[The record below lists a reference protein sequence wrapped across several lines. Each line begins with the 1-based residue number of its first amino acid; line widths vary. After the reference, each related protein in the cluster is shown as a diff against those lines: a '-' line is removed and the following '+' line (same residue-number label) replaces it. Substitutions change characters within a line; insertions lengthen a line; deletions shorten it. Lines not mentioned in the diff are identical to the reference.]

1 MFDELSHPLK
11 IYQDFKDLLD
21 GYLRGDISD
30 KEILKALE
38 ALNKKFVNFFESL
51 QFCYEAG
58 DEFLEENRSWMTK
71 MDEACQLLEESR
83 DLIEEALL
91 AQDPDVEEYMVM
103 LKKGNQLLIDV
114 HIELEDLNERETLK
128 GYI

>member
-21 GYLRGDISD
+21 GFLHGDISEKD
-30 KEILKALE
+30 ILKALD
-38 ALNKKFVNFFESL
+38 ALNKKFVNFFDSL

-58 DEFLEENRSWMTK
+58 EEFLEENKSWMTK

-83 DLIEEALL
+83 DLIEESILV
-91 AQDPDVEEYMVM
+91 QDHDIEEYMAM
-103 LKKGNQLLIDV
+103 LKKANQLLIDV